1 MSTSIFNFD
10 HGQKKLNKAIG
21 VDEKYLFDLAIQVT
35 ETVKENLLTKE
46 KKIVDT
52 FSPSILVE
60 QCLHNFSYN
69 QLVILASFYV
79 RDKVEQFLEMVNEKF
94 EKMIEDKTS
103 PKVKVQKMSVNADD
117 LPDHI
122 KKLIVD
128 MMEKNKDGVV
138 NGDSL
143 PQELKDFLDD
153 MTKDKDNE
161 DED

>member
-10 HGQKKLNKAIG
+10 HGQKKLYKAIG
-21 VDEKYLFDLAIQVT
+21 VDEKYLFDLANQVT
-35 ETVKENLLTKE
+35 ETVKENLFTKE
-46 KKIVDT
+46 KKVVDT

-79 RDKVEQFLEMVNEKF
+79 RDKVEQLLEIVDGKF
-94 EKMIEDKTS
+94 EKMIEDKES
-103 PKVKVQKMSVNADD
+103 FGARVERISVNTDD
-117 LPDHI
+117 MPDHI

-128 MMEKNKDGVV
+128 MMEKNKDGVF

-143 PQELKDFLDD
+143 PQELKDFLDG
-153 MTKDKDNE
+153 MAKKKDNKNE
-161 DED
+161 D